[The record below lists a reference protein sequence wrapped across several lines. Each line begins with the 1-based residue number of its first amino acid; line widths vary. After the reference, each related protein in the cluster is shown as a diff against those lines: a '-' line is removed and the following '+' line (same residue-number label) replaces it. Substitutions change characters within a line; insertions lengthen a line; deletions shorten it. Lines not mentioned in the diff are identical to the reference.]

1 MPSISY
7 PNFRPKNVMCG
18 TVGSMSRQLTWRQQ
32 LTNRFFAIP
41 AVTQWWARRTAAKIA
56 EDDEAHS
63 TPPFAP
69 LRKPLSACKVA
80 IITTA
85 GVHLRAQAPFDMDD
99 PDGDA
104 TYRELP
110 AGAAADMTIT
120 HKYYDHR
127 DADQDLN
134 VVFPLAHFRD
144 LVERGVIGSLALR
157 HFGFMGHIEG
167 PQTTI
172 LTRKSAPDVAAK
184 LRMDGVDFVF
194 LTPA

>member
-1 MPSISY
+1 
-7 PNFRPKNVMCG
+7 
-18 TVGSMSRQLTWRQQ
+18 MSRQLTWRQE
-32 LTNRFFAIP
+32 LMNRFFAIP
-41 AVTQWWARRTAAKIA
+41 AVTQWWARRTAAKIT
-56 EDDEAHS
+56 EVDEAHS

-85 GVHLRAQAPFDMDD
+85 GVHLRSQAPFNMDD
-99 PDGDA
+99 PNGDA

-110 AGAAADMTIT
+110 AAVAAADMMIT
-120 HKYYDHR
+120 HRYYDHR

-144 LVERGVIGSLALR
+144 LVEHGVIGSLAPR
-157 HFGFMGHIEG
+157 HFAFMGHIEG
-167 PQTTI
+167 SQAAI
-172 LTRKSAPDVAAK
+172 LTRKSTPDVGAK
-184 LRMDGVDFVF
+184 LRMDGVDFAF